1 LCDEAT
7 RDKDWLDYANLLYSG
22 AEPID
27 EYDRLKAIVGEFCM
41 TKTKGELL
49 EAACEKMLLI
59 APVATPADVVA
70 SPQFAAR
77 EYFDGVSDE
86 ALMATPIQSPG
97 PWFRSTVVPQVRLG
111 RAPRLGEHTDA
122 VRREARSWRPDAP
135 AANGAPR
142 RAPLAGVNVLDLTWA
157 MSGPATTRPMADF
170 GATVVRIETNGH
182 LDAART
188 VGPFVNDVPGNDSSG
203 LLFNL
208 STGKRSVNIDL
219 RQPQGRDV
227 LDDLVRWSDV
237 VVESFSPRGRVAL
250 DLQYE
255 RLRELR
261 PDVIMLS
268 SCLFGQTG
276 PLQRYAGYG
285 TMGASLGGFVHL
297 TGWPDRPP
305 CGPFGAY
312 SDYVSPRY
320 ALCTLLAALDH
331 RRHTGEGQY
340 IDFSQVE
347 ASVHFLSPAVLD
359 VAVNGRCQTR
369 TGNTDPHMAPH
380 GAYPSTGD
388 DGWVAI
394 ACRDDDDWQ
403 ALAAVLGRDDLAGL
417 TTAERLVRRDELDGI
432 VAAWTAERSAESAA
446 DVAITAGVPAH
457 AVQSSR
463 ECMEDPQLNHLG
475 HFVTLPHPDHGTIVV
490 EGSRFA
496 LSDTPA
502 KVVRTPPYL
511 GQDTVDVLLGEL
523 GYDDNRLGEL
533 FAANALD

>member
-1 LCDEAT
+1 
-7 RDKDWLDYANLLYSG
+7 
-22 AEPID
+22 
-27 EYDRLKAIVGEFCM
+27 
-41 TKTKGELL
+41 
-49 EAACEKMLLI
+49 
-59 APVATPADVVA
+59 
-70 SPQFAAR
+70 
-77 EYFDGVSDE
+77 
-86 ALMATPIQSPG
+86 
-97 PWFRSTVVPQVRLG
+97 
-111 RAPRLGEHTDA
+111 
-122 VRREARSWRPDAP
+122 
-135 AANGAPR
+135 
-142 RAPLAGVNVLDLTWA
+142 
-157 MSGPATTRPMADF
+157 
-170 GATVVRIETNGH
+170 
-182 LDAART
+182 
-188 VGPFVNDVPGNDSSG
+188 
-203 LLFNL
+203 
-208 STGKRSVNIDL
+208 
-219 RQPQGRDV
+219 
-227 LDDLVRWSDV
+227 
-237 VVESFSPRGRVAL
+237 
-250 DLQYE
+250 
-255 RLRELR
+255 
-261 PDVIMLS
+261 MLS

-276 PLQRYAGYG
+276 PLQRYAGFG
-285 TMGASLGGFVHL
+285 TMGASLAGFVHL

-312 SDYVSPRY
+312 TDYVSPRF
-320 ALCTLLAALDH
+320 ALCTVLAALDH

-340 IDFSQVE
+340 IDFSQAE

-359 VAVNGRCQTR
+359 MAVNGRCQTR

-388 DGWVAI
+388 DGWVAM

-417 TTAERLVRRDELDGI
+417 TTAERLARRGELDGI

-446 DVAITAGVPAH
+446 DIAIAAGVPAH

-475 HFVTLPHPDHGTIVV
+475 HFVTLLHPDHGTIVV

-533 FAANALD
+533 YAVNALD